1 VLVREALVD
10 IVSVGVCVPE
20 LDSLELT
27 VEDLVGIGAAVDDA
41 DPLIDTVLLDDVVT
55 LAIVVIVTTPELV

>member
-10 IVSVGVCVPE
+10 IVSVGVCVPD

>member
-1 VLVREALVD
+1 MLVREALVD
-10 IVSVGVCVPE
+10 IVSVGVCVPD

-41 DPLIDTVLLDDVVT
+41 DPLIDAVLLDDVVT
-55 LAIVVIVTTPELV
+55 LAIVVIVTIPELV

>member
-1 VLVREALVD
+1 MLVREALVD

>member
-10 IVSVGVCVPE
+10 IVSVGVCVPD
-20 LDSLELT
+20 LDSFELT

>member
-10 IVSVGVCVPE
+10 IVSVGVCVPD

-41 DPLIDTVLLDDVVT
+41 DPLIDAVLLDDVVT
-55 LAIVVIVTTPELV
+55 LAIVVIVTIPELV

>member
-1 VLVREALVD
+1 MLVREALVD
-10 IVSVGVCVPE
+10 IVSVGVCVPD